1 VNFNFAEDPTLVQL
15 GRNGGFQQRKTI
27 QKIQDIEYNGRIN
40 NELVIKNT
48 DHTSFKVDFGGT
60 YRNKERNFG
69 SQFFGIQETVLNA
82 INPTSIDALSEIF
95 TQQNI
100 TNGLLKINTLPADRY
115 RGNLES
121 LGTYVEATGVTGK
134 FTLQGGLRYQNDQIN
149 VKFDVGNIPGR
160 LGEVTKNYERL
171 YPSLNLK
178 YAATEKIN
186 LRFAN
191 SYSTTLPEFKE
202 IAPFEYVSAV
212 GQVTRG
218 NKDIEASLNTN
229 YDLKFEYFPSKGQ
242 LISFTSFYKKIKDP
256 INKVQDRGA
265 SGAFSYFNTSETA
278 TIYGIEIEG
287 RLVLIDGSEN
297 NTANLDVNINASRMW
312 HKQDLKEIVDENGDF
327 INTYRYKGITQE
339 GLQGAS
345 DWIVN
350 SSLSYD
356 SNSKKPLIATITAN
370 YASDK
375 IFALGNATIRDSG
388 ETNYNDAIIENGFVT
403 LNFTATKTITEKLV
417 LGLVARNMLNPEI
430 KRTQLVRNPTTQIQT
445 NETILSY
452 TKGSQVGLNLTYT
465 F

>member
-1 VNFNFAEDPTLVQL
+1 MYKRQ
-15 GRNGGFQQRKTI
+15 
-27 QKIQDIEYNGRIN
+27 
-40 NELVIKNT
+40 VIKNT

-60 YRNKERNFG
+60 YRNKERNFD
-69 SQFFGIQETVLNA
+69 SQFFGIQETALNA

-100 TNGLLKINTLPADRY
+100 ANGLLKINTLPADRY

-121 LGTYVEATGVTGK
+121 LGTYIEATGVIGK

-160 LGEVTKNYERL
+160 LGKVIKNYEKL

-265 SGAFSYFNTSETA
+265 SGAFSYFNTSEKA
-278 TIYGIEIEG
+278 T
-287 RLVLIDGSEN
+287 V
-297 NTANLDVNINASRMW
+297 
-312 HKQDLKEIVDENGDF
+312 
-327 INTYRYKGITQE
+327 
-339 GLQGAS
+339 
-345 DWIVN
+345 
-350 SSLSYD
+350 
-356 SNSKKPLIATITAN
+356 
-370 YASDK
+370 
-375 IFALGNATIRDSG
+375 
-388 ETNYNDAIIENGFVT
+388 
-403 LNFTATKTITEKLV
+403 
-417 LGLVARNMLNPEI
+417 
-430 KRTQLVRNPTTQIQT
+430 
-445 NETILSY
+445 
-452 TKGSQVGLNLTYT
+452 
-465 F
+465 